1 MNNHDAVIAA
11 SAKLIAPNFAE
22 FLHGDEAFVEALHEA
37 ASKYVAAQGLY
48 SDEAETD
55 IAMELVMR
63 VTVLVD

>member
-22 FLHGDEAFVEALHEA
+22 FLHGDEVFMEALHEA
-37 ASKYVAAQGLY
+37 TSKYVAAQGLY
-48 SDEAETD
+48 SDEAEHD
-55 IAMELVMR
+55 VAMELVMK